1 MSRLVFMT
9 KIPDF
14 NNKLTAILFLKM
26 SRFGKVKGVSKS
38 CSLMTLFFDKEV
50 SNRCFANTLP
60 NYA

>member
-1 MSRLVFMT
+1 MT